1 MKSSIYIRAVK
12 GTGLV
17 DRLIRA
23 RTGSPYSHVEFAY
36 PFVGSRVYRPSWL
49 GSQPHGGVQVRPY
62 DYLGTVQYDL
72 FAISVPQ
79 STLELVR
86 AAAGSMIGDP
96 YSFASI
102 FDDIAAGLARL
113 GRRRYDCSGFVTT
126 ALARGGVHLFNDSIK
141 GKLITPR
148 DVAINGKLVLMER
161 R

>member
-1 MKSSIYIRAVK
+1 MPSIYIRAVK

-49 GSQPHGGVQVRPY
+49 GSQPHGGIQVRPH
-62 DYLGTVQYDL
+62 DYLGTVPYDL
-72 FAISVPQ
+72 FRITVSP
-79 STLELVR
+79 STLARVR
-86 AAAGSMIGDP
+86 AAAGAMIGDS
-96 YSFASI
+96 YSFASV

-148 DVAINGKLVLMER
+148 DVAINGKLVLIER

>member
-1 MKSSIYIRAVK
+1 MPSIYIRAVK

-79 STLELVR
+79 STLESVR

-113 GRRRYDCSGFVTT
+113 GRRQYDCSGFVTT
-126 ALARGGVHLFNDSIK
+126 ALARGGVHLFNGAIF
-141 GKLITPR
+141 GKLVTPR